1 MSEENTQQDD
11 KIKTDGEA
19 QENAGATAEKPTEE
33 AKPESKPEPT
43 PEPKP
48 EAKQEAPKEEEKQAE
63 EVVIPKVFEAII
75 NAIEK
80 MSVMQ
85 LNELVKVFEKKFGVS
100 AAAMAVAQ
108 PAGGD
113 AGGGDDGGVV
123 CVELTSAGE
132 QKIAVIKAVKE
143 ILGVGLKEA
152 KDLIDGAPTPLKEG
166 VKKDDAEEIKKKITE
181 AGGTVTFK

>member
-1 MSEENTQQDD
+1 MV
-11 KIKTDGEA
+11 
-19 QENAGATAEKPTEE
+19 
-33 AKPESKPEPT
+33 
-43 PEPKP
+43 
-48 EAKQEAPKEEEKQAE
+48 PKE
-63 EVVIPKVFEAII
+63 FEAII

-113 AGGGDDGGVV
+113 AGGDDDGGVV
-123 CVELTSAGE
+123 SVELTSAGD

-166 VKKDDAEEIKKKITE
+166 VKKDDAEEMKKKITE